1 MDINWVIQSAIMLGI
16 GALGF
21 FMKDLKKSIAEDIT
35 ENKQEV
41 KNVKDDL
48 NDFKETVALRYVQK
62 DEFVAAISNM
72 DKKLDKIYDKVIER
86 GEKQ

>member
-1 MDINWVIQSAIMLGI
+1 MDLTWIMQSVIMLGI

-21 FMKDLKKSIAEDIT
+21 FIKDLKRSIAEDIT
-35 ENKQEV
+35 ENKQEIRVV
-41 KNVKDDL
+41 KNDL

-86 GEKQ
+86 GEK